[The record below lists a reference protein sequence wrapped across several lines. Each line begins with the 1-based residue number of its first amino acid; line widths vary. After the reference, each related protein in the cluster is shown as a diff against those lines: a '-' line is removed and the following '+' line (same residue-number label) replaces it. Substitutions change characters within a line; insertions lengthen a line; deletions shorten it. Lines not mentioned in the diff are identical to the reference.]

1 MEPSS
6 RVAFGTGF
14 VSRWTGTRIRNFGP
28 ARCFSVLLIV
38 LCIVLHSSASTPEP
52 SPASNFMPFH
62 LVNGFAVI
70 IPVVVNGHGPYDF
83 MLDTG
88 TTIMVVDRELGEEL
102 ELQPQAQATVTTL
115 TQQLSAPIAVARR
128 VDFGPVTE
136 QNIEVMIRDL
146 GGLRHIAPRVRGVL
160 GQNALNH
167 ADFLLDYQHKQL
179 QFDTDGELIRAL
191 EGHHIPLRRN
201 PAADNPRYGN
211 LVVHGSVADGA
222 VHPMDFL
229 LDSGAASPVIF
240 GSFEREAVGY
250 PESFVTDTAGRQ
262 SPAGVRSLQFVIDGR
277 SRDMP
282 AQVVVFKGA
291 DRSIGGLLPTRMFSR
306 IYISN
311 RKEFAIFEPKM
322 KKPGSPGRMIAVMP
336 PQPPGHGHKS

>member
-1 MEPSS
+1 MKPSS
-6 RVAFGTGF
+6 RVAFGTGL
-14 VSRWTGTRIRNFGP
+14 VSRWTGTRIWNLGP

-38 LCIVLHSSASTPEP
+38 LCFVLHSSASAPEP
-52 SPASNFMPFH
+52 SPVSNFMPFH

-88 TTIMVVDRELGEEL
+88 TTIMVVDRELGQEL
-102 ELQPQAQATVTTL
+102 ALQPQAQGTVTTL
-115 TQQLSAPIAVARR
+115 TQQLSAAIAVARR

-146 GGLRHIAPRVRGVL
+146 GGLRRIAPGVRGVL

-179 QFDTDGELIRAL
+179 QFDIDGELMHAL
-191 EGHHIPLRRN
+191 NGHHIPLRRN
-201 PAADNPRYGN
+201 PAADNSRYGN

-229 LDSGAASPVIF
+229 LDSGAATPVIF
-240 GSFEREAVGY
+240 DSFERESIGY
-250 PESFVTDTAGRQ
+250 PESFVADTAGRQ
-262 SPAGVRSLQFVIDGR
+262 SPAGVRNLQFVVDGK

-282 AQVVVFKGA
+282 AQVLVFKGT
-291 DRSIGGLLPTRMFSR
+291 DRNIGGLLPTRMFSR

-311 RKEFAIFEPKM
+311 REGFAIFEPKM
-322 KKPGSPGRMIAVMP
+322 KKPGSLGPMIAVMP
-336 PQPPGHGHKS
+336 PQPPGHGGKS

>member
-1 MEPSS
+1 
-6 RVAFGTGF
+6 
-14 VSRWTGTRIRNFGP
+14 
-28 ARCFSVLLIV
+28 
-38 LCIVLHSSASTPEP
+38 
-52 SPASNFMPFH
+52 MPFH

-70 IPVVVNGHGPYDF
+70 IPVAVNGHGPYDF

-102 ELQPQAQATVTTL
+102 ALQPQAQGTVTTL
-115 TQQLSAPIAVARR
+115 TQQLSASIAVARR

-146 GGLRHIAPRVRGVL
+146 GGLRHIAPSVRGVL

-179 QFDTDGELIRAL
+179 QFDIDGELMHAL
-191 EGHHIPLRRN
+191 NGHHISLRRN

-240 GSFEREAVGY
+240 DSFERESIGY
-250 PESFVTDTAGRQ
+250 PESFVADTAGGQ
-262 SPAGVRSLQFVIDGR
+262 SPAGVRNLQFVVDGK

-282 AQVVVFKGA
+282 AQVVAFKGA
-291 DRSIGGLLPTRMFSR
+291 DRNIGGLLPTRMFSR

-311 RKEFAIFEPKM
+311 REGFAIFEPKM
-322 KKPGSPGRMIAVMP
+322 KKPGSLGRMIAVMP